1 MSELED
7 IKVTLRKLNHF
18 SEAMIEW
25 KDDMNVWKGGVS
37 ADIRWTKWLMGG
49 TFLVLAAAFVKD
61 LLGG

>member
-18 SEAMIEW
+18 SDEML
-25 KDDMNVWKGGVS
+25 VWKGVVS
-37 ADIRWTKWLMGG
+37 TELKYMKWLLGG
-49 TFLVLAAAFVKD
+49 TFFVLTASFVKD